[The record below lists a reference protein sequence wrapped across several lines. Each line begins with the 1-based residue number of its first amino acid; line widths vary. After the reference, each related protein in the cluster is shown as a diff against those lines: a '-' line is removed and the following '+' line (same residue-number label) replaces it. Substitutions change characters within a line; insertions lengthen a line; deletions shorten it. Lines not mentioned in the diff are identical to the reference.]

1 MTWQAIGEWVVIEKT
16 ISSGMGKIVQMA
28 DNQGEVVSCDWNP
41 EIIGKTVIFDKFS
54 RINSESKY
62 VLVKYQDVMAVKE

>member
-1 MTWQAIGEWVVIEKT
+1 MTWYAIGDWVVIEKT
-16 ISSGMGKIVQMA
+16 ISSGMGKIVQLA
-28 DNQGEVVSCDWNP
+28 DNQGEVVSCECNP

-62 VLVKYQDVMAVKE
+62 VLVKYENVMAVKE

>member
-28 DNQGEVVSCDWNP
+28 DNQGEVISCECNP

-62 VLVKYQDVMAVKE
+62 VLVKYQDVMVVKE

>member
-16 ISSGMGKIVQMA
+16 VSSGMGKIVQMA

>member
-28 DNQGEVVSCDWNP
+28 DNQGKVISCDWNP

-54 RINSESKY
+54 RINSDSKY
-62 VLVKYQDVMAVKE
+62 VLVKYENVMAVKE